1 MKNNNVTYRSDVKAS
16 DIEAVGEIVRSSNF
30 FNTEEIEV
38 AMGLVEETVDTG
50 KASGYE
56 FIFAEIDGKVIG
68 YTCYGRIPCTK
79 HSFDL
84 YWIATHQDYRGLG
97 IGKELMDRTEKAIK
111 EIGGNG
117 VYVETSSKEQYHPTR
132 SFYIKMNYIEKALFE
147 DFYDKNDGKVVYVK
161 FLA

>member
-1 MKNNNVTYRSDVKAS
+1 MKNNNVTYRSDVKPS
-16 DIEAVGEIVRSSNF
+16 DIEAVGEIVRSTNF

-38 AMGLVEETVDTG
+38 AMGLVEETVETG
-50 KASGYE
+50 KDSGYD

-84 YWIATHQDYRGLG
+84 YWIATHQDYRGMG

-132 SFYIKMNYIEKALFE
+132 SFILK
-147 DFYDKNDGKVVYVK
+147 
-161 FLA
+161 